1 MTNTLHNPPA
11 SFPVELVNSQVVL
24 KGCETR
30 GYVILCAA
38 RAEVRQRVRRQP
50 AAAAWSGALSAM
62 QYYATVSAADK
73 DQLLGQWGKPLLLGK
88 DIPSGIKGVTRHVVN
103 RINIKLGKQK
113 N

>member
-1 MTNTLHNPPA
+1 MNYNITHYNPPPTSA
-11 SFPVELVNSQVVL
+11 VELVNSQVVL

-73 DQLLGQWGKPLLLGK
+73 DQLLGQ
-88 DIPSGIKGVTRHVVN
+88 
-103 RINIKLGKQK
+103 
-113 N
+113 